1 MAINSRLIPADF
13 TPVPSQYPEQPVV
26 VSVTAEPLSGLDVIG
41 YAVEKGGRIPAALGV
56 DAPGLER
63 AGFTGAL
70 GQTLLLPQADGPAL
84 VAFGVG
90 SRDEQ
95 DHTSLRDAAASLA
108 RATERYATIG
118 IDLGDAFALEPDIVG
133 QLVVEGVL
141 LSRYRFTELQ
151 PTATFVAL
159 EALDIVSTPDRLE
172 QVTDGVRAGE
182 VTSRATALARDLANN
197 PPGHLTA
204 TRFGTVAHELGPKYG
219 LEVDTFDKEQLIALG
234 CGGLLGVNAGSAEEP
249 RMIKVSYRPAE
260 PIAHVGLVG
269 KGIMYDAGGISL
281 KPSDAM
287 HLLMKMDMAGAA
299 AIFGA
304 MTALQE
310 LDCPVAVT
318 GWLMCTDNMP
328 SGTAMGLGD
337 VLTIRGG
344 TTVEIKNTDAEG
356 RLVMADAL
364 VLATEDGV
372 DAIVDVATLTGSALQ
387 TLGTRVAAVFGNSQ
401 QLVDQA
407 IAASHTSDEPL
418 WQLPLEHRY
427 RRQLD
432 SALADM
438 SNMGGPFNVAIT
450 AALFLNEFVG
460 DTPWA
465 HLDIAG
471 TMQTERDDSW
481 RSAGATGFGTRLL
494 IDLLLDY
501 TPVPAT
507 GV

>member
-1 MAINSRLIPADF
+1 MAINSRLIPSDF
-13 TPVPSQYPEQPVV
+13 TPIPSQSPDR
-26 VSVTAEPLSGLDVIG
+26 TALVEATSTANAGLDAIG
-41 YAVEKGGRIPAALGV
+41 FAVAADRPVPAELGIGAEAL
-56 DAPGLER
+56 AQ
-63 AGFTGAL
+63 AGFTGAA
-70 GQTLLLPQADGPAL
+70 GQTLVLPRSDGPVF

-90 SRDEQ
+90 AADQQ
-95 DHTSLRDAAASLA
+95 DQAGLRDAAASFA
-108 RATERYATIG
+108 RATHRFARIG
-118 IDLGDAFALEPDIVG
+118 IDLGDSFTLDPALVG
-133 QLVVEGVL
+133 QLVTEGVL
-141 LSRYRFTELQ
+141 LARYRFTELQ
-151 PTATFVAL
+151 PTNSVVRL
-159 EALDIVSTPDRLE
+159 EALDIVASEKNLE
-172 QVTDGVRAGE
+172 AVRRGVETGH

-204 TRFGTVAHELGPKYG
+204 TRMGQAAEEVGPRHG
-219 LEVDTFDKEQLIALG
+219 LAVEVFDKEQLIALG

-249 RMIKVSYRPAE
+249 RMIKVTYSPE
-260 PIAHVGLVG
+260 KPTAHIGLVG

-299 AIFGA
+299 AILGA
-304 MTALQE
+304 MTALQD
-310 LDCPVAVT
+310 LGCTAKVT
-318 GWLMCTDNMP
+318 AWLMCTDNMP

-344 TTVEIKNTDAEG
+344 RTVEIKNTDAEG

-387 TLGTRVAAVFGNSQ
+387 TLGTRVAAVFGNNQ
-401 QLVDQA
+401 ALVDQA
-407 IAASHTSDEPL
+407 IAASVTSDEPV

-427 RRQLD
+427 RPQLN

-471 TMQTERDDSW
+471 TMQTDADDSW
-481 RSAGATGFGTRLL
+481 RSAGATGFATRLL
-494 IDLLLDY
+494 IDLLLNY
-501 TPVPAT
+501 KPVSA
-507 GV
+507 